1 MRVCVCVCVS
11 VCVHEGAHPARE
23 LRAARSRHRIGV
35 PRGGRPSLARP
46 QRRRYL
52 RQPSARTSAERDA
65 VTPHRDRT
73 TDATRAGTRRLGHGD
88 ANTATPTRRLARP
101 WTAAAPTSRTRATCA
116 PRARARTGGG
126 GGRGGAGAGAGG
138 RRAVCR
144 VTGTSTTQR
153 VLSRARARSR
163 ELVCRVAGGTCGA
176 VDKVYRV
183 AVGARRGAGAKAVGV
198 GGQAAFV
205 GSPGRGP
212 SEQACRRKSVW
223 CVVGGVRNRRQLLI
237 YGVS

>member
-88 ANTATPTRRLARP
+88 ANTATPTRRLARLGVHGP
-101 WTAAAPTSRTRATCA
+101 QPPVQRRPHLPH
-116 PRARARTGGG
+116 PRHLRPARASTDGGWG
-126 GGRGGAGAGAGG
+126 
-138 RRAVCR
+138 
-144 VTGTSTTQR
+144 
-153 VLSRARARSR
+153 
-163 ELVCRVAGGTCGA
+163 
-176 VDKVYRV
+176 
-183 AVGARRGAGAKAVGV
+183 GARRGRGRGRGEEGGLPGDGYFHYPARFVTGKGTVTGASLP
-198 GGQAAFV
+198 GGGRDVWGCGQ
-205 GSPGRGP
+205 GIPGRGRGT
-212 SEQACRRKSVW
+212 AGC
-223 CVVGGVRNRRQLLI
+223 GGKGSGCGGSSRVC
-237 YGVS
+237 GVTGSRPE

>member
-1 MRVCVCVCVS
+1 MR
-11 VCVHEGAHPARE
+11 GPTR
-23 LRAARSRHRIGV
+23 
-35 PRGGRPSLARP
+35 RGSSGRPGPGIASGSREAAVRVSPGRNVAATSGSPAQGRRQSGTPLHRTAIELQT
-46 QRRRYL
+46 QR
-52 RQPSARTSAERDA
+52 ERGHGDSD
-65 VTPHRDRT
+65 T
-73 TDATRAGTRRLGHGD
+73 ATRTRRLRHGD
-88 ANTATPTRRLARP
+88 SLAWASMDRSRRCS
-101 WTAAAPTSRTRATCA
+101 AAPTSRTRATCA